1 MNEPI
6 SMTKRVE
13 ALRAVLS
20 GAQTSQAA
28 AAQLGVSEAQFAQWL
43 DLWTMSQEFAA
54 QEALQQKRL
63 GRRSFKRAAVAAA
76 VCGAV
81 VIGAWVAQPAWAQV
95 ACAQTL
101 PAPLKTFCPDNP
113 ALASE
118 VNGNFSTIAGWLT
131 TKTGTLGTPDIATR
145 DVSGRDAALT
155 GGLSFGTNPRQMLN
169 LYGAQYAL
177 GVQSSTTYLRT
188 GGGFA
193 VYLNGAHAQNQWD
206 PGAGGSTLMTVDAT
220 GNLNAP
226 GQLSAG
232 SLRQRDCQWTYS
244 GKDELQD
251 NQVHQVV
258 CGAGRYMAGWQ
269 CYAGTYLDGR
279 CYAYCC
285 LP

>member
-43 DLWTMSQEFAA
+43 DVWTMSQEFAA
-54 QEALQQKRL
+54 QEAVHQKRL
-63 GRRSFKRAAVAAA
+63 RRRSFNRAAVAATMCVA
-76 VCGAV
+76 VA
-81 VIGAWVAQPAWAQV
+81 IGAWVTQPAWAQAV
-95 ACAQTL
+95 CTQTL
-101 PAPLKTFCPDNP
+101 PSPLKTFCPDSP

-118 VNGNFSTIAGWLT
+118 VNGNFSTVAGWLS
-131 TKTGTLGTPDIATR
+131 TKTGTLGSQDIATR
-145 DVSGRDAALT
+145 DVTLSGTLN
-155 GGLSFGTNPRQMLN
+155 FGSASRQMLN
-169 LYGAQYAL
+169 LYATQYAL
-177 GVQSSTTYLRT
+177 GVQNSTTYLRT

-193 VYLNGAHAQNQWD
+193 FYLNGAHAPNQWD
-206 PGAGGSTLMTVDAT
+206 SGGGTTLMTLDGS
-220 GNLNAP
+220 GNLNAT

-251 NQVHQVV
+251 NQVHLMV